1 MSRRAPSPP
10 AAGPAAA
17 EGPAGRAVTAA
28 GLLAALGRGEITA
41 AALAAAALGR
51 IAAEDGRLR
60 AFITVDAEGAMAAA
74 RASDARRAAGLPPRP
89 LEGIPVAVKD
99 NIAVAGLPLTDG
111 IAAFRAR
118 RAAEDAGVVA
128 RLRAAGAVIL
138 GKTNLHEGALGATTD
153 NPAYGRCLNPRD
165 PARTPGGSSGGSG
178 AAVAAGFCPLALG
191 TDTMGSVRIPA
202 AYCGVWG
209 LKPTRGAIGTS
220 GLSNLSWT
228 LDTIGPIAAS
238 AEDLAL
244 ALGVLAGPDE
254 ADPWSEPAPKGWT
267 PAAPLADPAA
277 CRLAVP
283 EGLDRVG
290 IEPAVAE
297 AFAALLDRL
306 RAAGAEL
313 LRATV
318 PGWDPGRLRRAGLL
332 VCEAEAADLLGPAID
347 QNPAGFSPAFRTALD
362 YGRDAPGVRV
372 AAAYRALALARPA
385 LRAALAGADA
395 LLMPTAPQRAFRHG
409 DPVPANQAD
418 LTALAN
424 AAGAP
429 AVAFP
434 IPAPAGGLPASAQ
447 IVGRPWSDGRLI
459 GIARAVATVAA

>member
-1 MSRRAPSPP
+1 MTAPP
-10 AAGPAAA
+10 AAAALPLAAA
-17 EGPAGRAVTAA
+17 PA
-28 GLLAALGRGEITA
+28 TA
-41 AALAAAALGR
+41 AALRAALDAGEVSAAALAEAALER
-51 IAAEDGRLR
+51 IAARDGTLR
-60 AFITVDAEGAMAAA
+60 AFITVDAAGAMAAA
-74 RASDARRAAGLPPRP
+74 RESDARRAAGLPPRP

-99 NIAVAGLPLTDG
+99 NIAAAGLPLTDG
-111 IAAFRAR
+111 IAAFRDR
-118 RAAEDAGVVA
+118 IAAADAGAVA

-153 NPAYGRCLNPRD
+153 NPAYGRCRNPLD
-165 PARTPGGSSGGSG
+165 PALTPGGSSGGSA
-178 AAVAAGFCPLALG
+178 AAVAAGFCPVALG
-191 TDTMGSVRIPA
+191 SDTMGSVRIPA

-244 ALGVLAGPDE
+244 ALSVLAGPDD

-267 PAAPLADPAA
+267 PDAPAA
-277 CRLAVP
+277 DLARGRLAVP
-283 EGLDRVG
+283 DVLDRIG
-290 IEPAVAE
+290 IEPAVAQAFE
-297 AFAALLDRL
+297 ALIGRL

-313 LRATV
+313 RAVTV
-318 PGWDPGRLRRAGLL
+318 PGWEPGRLRRAGLL
-332 VCEAEAADLLGPAID
+332 VSEAEAAFLLGPAIEAD
-347 QNPAGFSPAFRTALD
+347 PAGFSPAFRAALD
-362 YGRDAPGVRV
+362 YGRTAPGVRV
-372 AAAYRALALARPA
+372 AAAYRALALARPM

-395 LLMPTAPQRAFRHG
+395 LLMPTAPQRAFPHG
-409 DPVPANQAD
+409 TPAPANQAD

-434 IPAPAGGLPASAQ
+434 IPAPDGGRPASAQ
-447 IVGRPWSDGRLI
+447 LVGRPWSDGRLL
-459 GIARAVATVAA
+459 GLARAISALAPAPGDRP